1 MPPASPTTPR
11 TAASTPTPTRS
22 SDNDDFYEP
31 LRQTFTYEG
40 KQYCVPKDFSTLA
53 LQINTDS
60 WEKAG
65 LTDADVPT
73 TWDELEAVSK
83 KLTTKDQAG
92 LGIGVGIDRLGA
104 FVVQN
109 GGWWLKD
116 DGSGPVGEHP
126 GGDRGP
132 GVGAE
137 ERQGRQLQDVQR
149 ARLRLGRRGVRHRKS
164 AMTIEGNWIA
174 GAVKNDY
181 PDLKYKTVE
190 LPAGPK
196 GKGTLQFT
204 QCWGVAADSKAQAQ
218 AVDLVKALSTVDQQM
233 AFADAFGVMPSRQ
246 SAAEQYKAKF
256 PEDAPFIAGGEYGH
270 GPINA
275 AGMEQVVADLNSKLE
290 GFGGANIPQV
300 LEGFDTNASAALGEV
315 STADAAAEPGTG
327 RAPRRRRRGRARAS
341 GSRWPGGCSSRP
353 TLVVLG
359 LFLVIPIVMAL
370 WVSFSDWNGRGSPFS
385 SRVEPRRRAE
395 LRGPAHRAGAVA
407 PGLHDLAAQH
417 LLLRHRRRAAADGR
431 SR

>member
-1 MPPASPTTPR
+1 MNRTPR
-11 TAASTPTPTRS
+11 TAALALVLGGTLFASACGGGGGFEEDSATKPPASASGPAALKLLIASSGDAETAAVKAAAEAWATKSGNTVTVTAASDMNQELAQGFASSSPPDVFYLDASRFADYAKNGS
-22 SDNDDFYEP
+22 LYPYADQISDNADFYEP

-40 KQYCVPKDFSTLA
+40 KQVCIPKDFSTLA

-73 TWDELEAVSK
+73 TWDQLEAVSK
-83 KLTTKDQAG
+83 KLTTKDQVG

-104 FVVQN
+104 FLVQN
-109 GGWWLKD
+109 GGWWLKQ
-116 DGSGPVGEHP
+116 DGSAPAANSPEVTQALEWVQKNVKAGNFKMSNELDSGWGGEAF
-126 GGDRGP
+126 GTG
-132 GVGAE
+132 
-137 ERQGRQLQDVQR
+137 
-149 ARLRLGRRGVRHRKS
+149 KS
-164 AMTIEGNWIA
+164 AMTLEGNWIK
-174 GAVKNDY
+174 GAAKNDY
-181 PDLKYKTVE
+181 PKLKYKTVE

-246 SAAEQYKAKF
+246 SAADQYKAKF

-290 GFGGANIPQV
+290 SFGAANLPEV
-300 LEGFDTNASAALGEV
+300 LKNFDTNASAALGK
-315 STADAAAEPGTG
+315 
-327 RAPRRRRRGRARAS
+327 
-341 GSRWPGGCSSRP
+341 
-353 TLVVLG
+353 
-359 LFLVIPIVMAL
+359 
-370 WVSFSDWNGRGSPFS
+370 
-385 SRVEPRRRAE
+385 
-395 LRGPAHRAGAVA
+395 
-407 PGLHDLAAQH
+407 
-417 LLLRHRRRAAADGR
+417 
-431 SR
+431 

>member
-1 MPPASPTTPR
+1 MNRTRRTTTLALVLGGTLFASACGGGGGFEDDSASKPPASATGPVELKMLIASSGDAETNAVKAATDAWAKKTGNKVTV
-11 TAASTPTPTRS
+11 TAASDMAQQLAQGFASGNPADVVYMDAALFGNYAKQGSLYPYADQIE
-22 SDNDDFYEP
+22 DNDDFYES
-31 LRQTFTYEG
+31 LRQAFTYEG
-40 KQYCVPKDFSTLA
+40 KQYCIPKDFSTLA

-60 WEKAG
+60 WTKAK

-116 DGSGPVGEHP
+116 DASGAAGNTPEVTEALEWVQKNVKAGNFQMSNQLDSGWGGEAF
-126 GGDRGP
+126 GTK
-132 GVGAE
+132 
-137 ERQGRQLQDVQR
+137 
-149 ARLRLGRRGVRHRKS
+149 KS
-164 AMTIEGNWIA
+164 AMTVEGNWIK

-204 QCWGVAADSKAQAQ
+204 QCWGISTDSKAQAQ
-218 AVDLVKALSTVDQQM
+218 AVDLVKALSTVEQQM

-246 SAAEQYKAKF
+246 SAADQYKSKF

-275 AGMEQVVADLNSKLE
+275 PGMEQVVADLNSKLE
-290 GFGGANIPQV
+290 DFGGANIPQV
-300 LEGFDTNASAALGEV
+300 LEGFDTNANAALG
-315 STADAAAEPGTG
+315 
-327 RAPRRRRRGRARAS
+327 
-341 GSRWPGGCSSRP
+341 
-353 TLVVLG
+353 
-359 LFLVIPIVMAL
+359 
-370 WVSFSDWNGRGSPFS
+370 
-385 SRVEPRRRAE
+385 
-395 LRGPAHRAGAVA
+395 
-407 PGLHDLAAQH
+407 Q
-417 LLLRHRRRAAADGR
+417 
-431 SR
+431 